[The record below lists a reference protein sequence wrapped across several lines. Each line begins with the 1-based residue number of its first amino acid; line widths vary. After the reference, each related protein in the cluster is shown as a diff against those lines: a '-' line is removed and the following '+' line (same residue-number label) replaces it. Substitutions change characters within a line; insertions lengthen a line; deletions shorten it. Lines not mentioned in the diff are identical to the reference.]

1 MSWNTYKGIQVP
13 SSSTGDAGINLTAD
27 LETLADRASPFN
39 VVINPNFDFWQR
51 GTSFSS
57 IANGTYTADR
67 WKYLKNGTMV
77 HTVSQ
82 STSVPTF
89 AQSNAISSYSLEL
102 SCTTAQSTIS
112 AGNYA
117 TITHVVEG
125 NVFRTV
131 AQQEMTLSFW
141 VMASLT
147 GTYCVSFGNSGSDRS
162 YVAEY
167 SISTA
172 NTWQQV
178 TITIPA
184 SPSAGTWDYFTG
196 SGLVIGWA
204 LAVGSTYQATAGSWQ
219 SGNYLGSSNQVNAC
233 NSTSNTFY
241 LAQVQLTVGT
251 AAPNF
256 QSRSFQEELA
266 LCQRYYEKSFPLTTA
281 PADNVTANGAFV
293 VLTGTTNSYQ
303 NFPFGRY
310 AVWKRTATPTV
321 TLYNPG
327 ASNANKIYDA
337 TNATNYPGA
346 VNLLCERGHAAY
358 VNGTSVGAGQL
369 LQVHWSSNAEL

>member
-1 MSWNTYKGIQVP
+1 MPSWNTYKGIQVP

-266 LCQRYYEKSFPLTTA
+266 LCQRYYHKTFPVTTA
-281 PADNVTANGAFV
+281 PADNAGFAGAISYLNLNTSTFLYTNYRYPVTM
-293 VLTGTTNSYQ
+293 
-303 NFPFGRY
+303 R
-310 AVWKRTATPTV
+310 ATPSITF
-321 TLYNPG
+321 YNPG
-327 ASNANKIYDA
+327 SGTSGEWRNQANSTSTTGTSAA
-337 TNATNYPGA
+337 TNAGDSGVSIASASTATVDRY
-346 VNLLCERGHAAY
+346 LIHLAA
-358 VNGTSVGAGQL
+358 
-369 LQVHWSSNAEL
+369 NAEL